1 MNYTEYGQLIF
12 GKLCEQRTNY
22 SLINGCP
29 LTHLSEGAYRFIDI
43 KEKQTWIENCNGFV
57 QYVKIPQHAQTFA
70 RVATMRPLA
79 TSTAATLIVWLCLFD
94 DVDAGLPLMV
104 SMFTHRQL
112 SLAWLASDVN

>member
-43 KEKQTWIENCNGFV
+43 KEKQT
-57 QYVKIPQHAQTFA
+57 
-70 RVATMRPLA
+70 
-79 TSTAATLIVWLCLFD
+79 
-94 DVDAGLPLMV
+94 
-104 SMFTHRQL
+104 
-112 SLAWLASDVN
+112 